1 MHIIKE
7 QFVEMAPLNVPL
19 FYFISAG
26 SHRDQVYPAVW
37 MAS

>member
-1 MHIIKE
+1 
-7 QFVEMAPLNVPL
+7 MAPLNVSL

-26 SHRDQVYPAVW
+26 SRRDQVYPTVW

>member
-1 MHIIKE
+1 
-7 QFVEMAPLNVPL
+7 MALFKAPL

-26 SHRDQVYPAVW
+26 SHGDQVYPAVW